1 VCFGHLLQNVGPNAA
16 GHIIARE
23 AAASCTASGTL
34 GDTPWPERAI
44 AALMTRW
51 ASDRAG
57 VARFGRG
64 TPLPGRMGL
73 DEPPAD
79 VELPLVLSL

>member
-1 VCFGHLLQNVGPNAA
+1 
-16 GHIIARE
+16 
-23 AAASCTASGTL
+23 
-34 GDTPWPERAI
+34 
-44 AALMTRW
+44 MTRW